1 MKILTA
7 LFINE
12 KLLMDITIIIPAFNE
27 ENSLPQLEKT
37 LKNFKKIILIDNYS
51 TDNTYEL
58 AKSYGWSV
66 YKFKNRGFSEDPDL
80 INFYLSKVNSEWIY
94 ICRADEIPSEG
105 LIKIL
110 HSNEILA
117 FDAFRVRRRNFLN
130 GRRCY
135 TWGDDYEI
143 PIFKKKLFIPTN
155 DLLRIGYPGT
165 FKKETRIKTFKKTSL
180 ININHYIDYTSYS
193 FFNAINRYSSLWSDD
208 IFKNNYSKNYAFEE
222 SMLKN
227 ILRKLRSKIYKNI
240 LTAFIAL
247 ILFPPLRFFYH
258 YLFKGGIKSGLN
270 GLISSIYMGCEE
282 LMVAVKCLTIHN
294 NW

>member
-1 MKILTA
+1 
-7 LFINE
+7 
-12 KLLMDITIIIPAFNE
+12 MDITIIIPAFNE

-37 LKNFKKIILIDNYS
+37 LKNFRKIILIDNYS

-66 YKFKNRGFSEDPDL
+66 YKFKNKGFSEDPDL
-80 INFYLSKVNSEWIY
+80 INFYLSKVDSEWIY
-94 ICRADEIPSEG
+94 ICRADEIPSEN
-105 LIKIL
+105 LIKLL
-110 HSNEILA
+110 HSREILA

-143 PIFKKKLFIPTN
+143 PIFKKKLFIPTQ
-155 DLLRIGYPGT
+155 DLLRMGYPGT

-222 SMLKN
+222 NILKN

-240 LTAFIAL
+240 LSALIAL
-247 ILFPPLRFFYH
+247 IFLPPLRFCYH
-258 YLFKGGIKSGLN
+258 YFFKGGIKSGLN

-282 LMVAVKCLTIHN
+282 LMVAIKCLAIHN

>member
-1 MKILTA
+1 MKILKA

-80 INFYLSKVNSEWIY
+80 INFYLSKVHSEWIY

>member
-27 ENSLPQLEKT
+27 ENALPQLEKT

-80 INFYLSKVNSEWIY
+80 INFYLSKVHSEWIY